1 MSEQTWFVIAIIA
14 YLMAMLAIGYW
25 SYTKTSEYDDYVLGG
40 RGLPPFVAALS
51 AGASDLSGWVLMG
64 LPGAL
69 FLSGLSELWIVFGLF
84 AGAIANWQWVA
95 PRLRAYSEIAENS
108 ITIPSFFENRLRD
121 KSRLLRMVSAAIII
135 FFFTFYVSSGMVAGG
150 RYFESTFDGDY
161 LVGLLIVAAVTVAY
175 TFVGGFLAVSYT
187 DMVQGLMMFS
197 ALIIV
202 PIMALLALDQPSDI
216 FSFAANNDYGTNG
229 VVEANP
235 DFFNLFN
242 VASAAGIATIIG
254 NAAWGLGYFG
264 QPHII
269 VRFMA
274 LKSPADA
281 KASRNYD
288 VFWLAI
294 CYAGATFVA
303 LIATVF
309 FTQTGH
315 SITD

>member
-1 MSEQTWFVIAIIA
+1 
-14 YLMAMLAIGYW
+14 
-25 SYTKTSEYDDYVLGG
+25 
-40 RGLPPFVAALS
+40 
-51 AGASDLSGWVLMG
+51 
-64 LPGAL
+64 
-69 FLSGLSELWIVFGLF
+69 
-84 AGAIANWQWVA
+84 
-95 PRLRAYSEIAENS
+95 
-108 ITIPSFFENRLRD
+108 
-121 KSRLLRMVSAAIII
+121 
-135 FFFTFYVSSGMVAGG
+135 MVAGG

-281 KASRNYD
+281 KASRNYG

-294 CYAGATFVA
+294 CYAG
-303 LIATVF
+303 
-309 FTQTGH
+309 QH
-315 SITD
+315 SWP